1 MRAFLEG
8 RRARKLAHDLASL
21 GAAARRPYSGRL
33 IGVIGL
39 CVWFLSLRFERQEYA
54 SDTFFADQ
62 HKAREAM
69 SRAERAGRHLERS
82 GTQRYVDFFKSIG
95 IGLTVIGFGGGS
107 LLWAVGAF
115 AT

>member
-1 MRAFLEG
+1 MVTALI
-8 RRARKLAHDLASL
+8 
-21 GAAARRPYSGRL
+21 
-33 IGVIGL
+33 IGVVGL
-39 CVWFLSLRFERQEYA
+39 LVWFLSLRFERQEDA

-69 SRAERAGRHLERS
+69 SRGERAARQTERTA
-82 GTQRYVDFFKSIG
+82 TQRYVDFFKSIG

-115 AT
+115 SG